1 MRSFTLFPFIPMKAT
16 MACICLLL
24 ITFSSIAQRQ
34 TENVILITT
43 DGLRWQEVF
52 GGADS
57 TLLFDPVY
65 TSDTAKMIKQFWA
78 NTADERRQKLLP
90 FFWNMVAKQ
99 GQLYG
104 NRWKGSKMNVSNTYW
119 FSYPGYNEILSGFA
133 DDRISSNDKIDNPN
147 TTVLEF
153 INQQP
158 KYKSKVASYATWDV
172 VPYIVNEKRSGIP
185 VNAGHEAVENPN
197 AREALLND
205 IQDKLPSPWG
215 ETRQDFITYYMA
227 KEYIQKNK
235 PKVFFLSFDE
245 TDDFAHAGKY
255 DQYLLTANMVDKL
268 IADLWSYLQS
278 QPEYKGK
285 TTILLTTDHGR
296 GHTPKARWKDHGT
309 KTPDCFQIWMGA
321 LGPDTPAKGEVTHTE
336 VLFQNQIAQTLAKAL
351 GLHFTS
357 EHPVGEA
364 IQTVF
369 K

>member
-1 MRSFTLFPFIPMKAT
+1 MKLFMLRIS
-16 MACICLLL
+16 LLL
-24 ITFSSIAQRQ
+24 ITLSSFAQRQ
-34 TENVILITT
+34 TENIILITT

-57 TLLFDPVY
+57 TLLFDPTF
-65 TSDTAKMIKQFWA
+65 TSDTTKLKKQFWA
-78 NTADERRQKLLP
+78 STAKERRQKLLP
-90 FFWNMVAKQ
+90 FFWDTVAKQ

-104 NRWKGSKMNVSNTYW
+104 NRDKGSKMNVSNAYW

-133 DDRISSNDKIDNPN
+133 DERINSTDKIDNPN

-153 INQQP
+153 INRQP
-158 KYKSKVASYATWDV
+158 KYQGKVASYATWDV
-172 VPYIVNEKRSGIP
+172 VPHIINEKRTGIP
-185 VNAGHEAVENPN
+185 VNAGHEAVASPNP
-197 AREALLND
+197 REQLLNE

-245 TDDFAHAGKY
+245 TDDYAHAGKY
-255 DQYLLTANMVDKL
+255 DQYLLTANLVDKF
-268 IADLWSYLQS
+268 IADLWNYLQS

-296 GHTPKARWKDHGT
+296 GHNPKARWKDHGT
-309 KTPDCFQIWMGA
+309 KTPDSYQIWMGA
-321 LGPDTPAKGEVTHTE
+321 MGPDTPAKGEVKHTQ
-336 VLFQNQIAQTLAKAL
+336 VLFQNQIAQTVASAL
-351 GLHFTS
+351 GLNFTC
-357 EHPVGEA
+357 EHSVAEA
-364 IQTVF
+364 ILTVF

>member
-1 MRSFTLFPFIPMKAT
+1 MKRTVTA
-16 MACICLLL
+16 ICLLFIATL
-24 ITFSSIAQRQ
+24 SFAQRQ
-34 TENVILITT
+34 TENVFLITT

-57 TLLFDPVY
+57 SLLFDPVF
-65 TSDTAKMIKQFWA
+65 TSDTAKLKKQFWA
-78 NTADERRQKLLP
+78 NTPEERRRKLLP
-90 FFWNMVAKQ
+90 FFWETLGKQ

-104 NRWKGSKMNVSNTYW
+104 NRLKDSRMNVSNTYW
-119 FSYPGYNEILSGFA
+119 FSYPGYSEILCGYA
-133 DDRISSNDKIDNPN
+133 DDRINSNDAKDNLN
-147 TTVLEF
+147 TTVFEF

-158 KYKSKVASYATWDV
+158 QYKGKVAGYASWHV
-172 VPYIVNEKRSGIP
+172 IPHIVNENRSTVP
-185 VNAGHEAVENPN
+185 VNAGRETVKSPN
-197 AREALLND
+197 DKEKLLND
-205 IQDKLPSPWG
+205 MMDKVPGPWG
-215 ETRQDFITYYMA
+215 ETRQDFITYYLA

-255 DQYLLTANMVDKL
+255 DQYLLTAHMVDKF
-268 IADLWSYLQS
+268 IGDLWNYVQS

-321 LGPDTPAKGEVTHTE
+321 MGPDTPALGEVKTE
-336 VLFQNQIAQTLAKAL
+336 NVLFQNQIAQTLAHFL
-351 GLHFTS
+351 GLDFKC

-364 IQTVF
+364 IPTVL
-369 K
+369 KVKR